1 MEGISK
7 RMLDDEESHVG
18 SPGLRRQTNDGQECG
33 AGTWGEASIHSTLLC
48 CLYQHCW
55 TEATSATLLWWSGH
69 QALRPILCKQAS
81 FALLAFTG
89 KREGEL
95 LLRERI
101 TFEQIKLRHLLS
113 LIVLKSSVTQYFWFL
128 ETMQKIE
135 EGLHGA
141 RASSLWRDCAS
152 GGLQHKGV
160 MLVHPGTAKALFQPF
175 CLSNPLLGL
184 RAGDREWNANCT
196 GARFIALWRSLAN
209 STHLRTALSPK
220 KQSSFAIKIV
230 FANVTS
236 ERDSPLYLRL
246 SKLQKTF

>member
-33 AGTWGEASIHSTLLC
+33 AGTWGEASIHSALLPLSTLLDRGH
-48 CLYQHCW
+48 LSYSAAMIRPPSL
-55 TEATSATLLWWSGH
+55 EANPL
-69 QALRPILCKQAS
+69 QAGQLCAPGI
-81 FALLAFTG
+81 FCE
-89 KREGEL
+89 KRRGAPP
-95 LLRERI
+95 REPI
-101 TFEQIKLRHLLS
+101 TFEQIKLRHSLS
-113 LIVLKSSVTQYFWFL
+113 LIAFKSSVTQYVWFL

-135 EGLHGA
+135 EGQHGA

-196 GARFIALWRSLAN
+196 GARFIALWWSLAN
-209 STHLRTALSPK
+209 STRLWTALNPK
-220 KQSSFAIKIV
+220 KQSGFAIKQV
-230 FANVTS
+230 FANVTG
-236 ERDSPLYLRL
+236 ERDFPL
-246 SKLQKTF
+246 